1 MGDLYDKY
9 IAVLPTRYKSQR
21 TLHSSNSNF
30 LTQFDTFILNHFTYS
45 CVIMHM
51 IFVAFDERENNMS
64 QQYPPDNNSQPWNN
78 PQQPSQ
84 PWNNPQQPYQQY
96 PPDNSGQPWNN
107 PQQPYQQY
115 PQQPYYP
122 LPPKRR
128 VKWPWFVGGGCL
140 VLLLLTCGVLVV
152 LGKFAATATQS
163 SISNVAATV
172 QSVAQASV
180 TPSSVSAHHK
190 VNETISVDNIWQVTV
205 TKVSTSQGTTIATP
219 QPGNTLLQ
227 VEVSM
232 KNISGQQQTAS
243 SLIQYSLRD
252 TSGQKYTEDLLTGKV
267 GPEGAVAAGDP
278 LKGTITYEVPK
289 STKSFILNFTA
300 NFTGQQV
307 SWDLTV

>member
-1 MGDLYDKY
+1 
-9 IAVLPTRYKSQR
+9 
-21 TLHSSNSNF
+21 
-30 LTQFDTFILNHFTYS
+30 
-45 CVIMHM
+45 
-51 IFVAFDERENNMS
+51 MS
-64 QQYPPDNNSQPWNN
+64 QQYPPDNSGQPWNN

-84 PWNNPQQPYQQY
+84 PWNNPQQPSQQY
-96 PPDNSGQPWNN
+96 PSDNSNQQWNN

-122 LPPKRR
+122 QQPPMYQQPPKRR
-128 VKWPWFVGGGCL
+128 AKWPWFVGGGCL
-140 VLLLLTCGVLVV
+140 VLLLITCGVLAA

-163 SISNVAATV
+163 SISSVAATV
-172 QSVAQASV
+172 QTAAQATI
-180 TPSSVSAHHK
+180 TPASISAHHK

-205 TKVSTSQGTTIATP
+205 TKVSTSQGSTLSTP
-219 QPGNTLLQ
+219 QAGDTLLLI
-227 VEVSM
+227 EVSM
-232 KNISGQQQTAS
+232 KNISTQSQTAS

-252 TSGQKYTEDLLTGKV
+252 SSGQKYTEDLLTGKI

-289 STKSFILNFTA
+289 STKSFILDFTA